1 MPQLHFFDSSI
12 WISWKWKG
20 PCHSCVIHFVNLT
33 VTRETGFT
41 KISARDAGSKKPIY
55 VLELLALTAI
65 SLFWRMYFEVKKKTG
80 FGKVMKKSA
89 GCGIR
94 KSPSRPLRDRK
105 KNRGQ
110 ASRLR
115 QMTNELHLGTWCNHA
130 IGRGGVAW
138 RHKTTARETTRDIE
152 CNNTWFTACIY
163 VRTARFLPCL

>member
-20 PCHSCVIHFVNLT
+20 LCHSCVIHFVNLT

-41 KISARDAGSKKPIY
+41 KTCARDAGSKEPMYI
-55 VLELLALTAI
+55 LELLALTAI
-65 SLFWRMYFEVKKKTG
+65 SLFWPMYFEVKNSG
-80 FGKVMKKSA
+80 FGKVMKNSA

-94 KSPSRPLRDRK
+94 SSPSRPLRNRQ
-105 KNRGQ
+105 KNKGY

-138 RHKTTARETTRDIE
+138 RHLKRLRERIGNLGPVYMEWGTP
-152 CNNTWFTACIY
+152 
-163 VRTARFLPCL
+163 V

>member
-1 MPQLHFFDSSI
+1 
-12 WISWKWKG
+12 
-20 PCHSCVIHFVNLT
+20 
-33 VTRETGFT
+33 
-41 KISARDAGSKKPIY
+41 
-55 VLELLALTAI
+55 
-65 SLFWRMYFEVKKKTG
+65 MYFEVKKKTG

-138 RHKTTARETTRDIE
+138 RHLKRPRERLLETSNVTILDLQHVVMYARHISYHVYRSNWIQTDMSPFLVQNIYKAFPCKTKIQLVSKIHIPLQQNWPIFADVNVYI
-152 CNNTWFTACIY
+152 F
-163 VRTARFLPCL
+163 PH